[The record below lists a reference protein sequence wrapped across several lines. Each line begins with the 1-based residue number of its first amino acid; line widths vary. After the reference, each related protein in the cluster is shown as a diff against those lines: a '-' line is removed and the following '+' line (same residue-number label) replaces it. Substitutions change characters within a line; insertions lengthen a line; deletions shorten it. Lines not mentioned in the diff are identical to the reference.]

1 MTNLSR
7 EGLDTNEANRY
18 VQILTFSTNL
28 EYVGDIIDK
37 NLMELAEKKSRKMTA
52 SPRKAWPKL

>member
-7 EGLDTNEANRY
+7 EGLDTDEANRY

-37 NLMELAEKKSRKMTA
+37 NLMELAEKKIKAAGGACLLTA
-52 SPRKAWPKL
+52 